1 MLLAAPFCTFGA
13 MPPVLAGVLRR
24 LAVYTLACVALI
36 VWCGCGSSTETMQ
49 RKLEKIGTSDL
60 QDIVAEIPAQ
70 ARQAKL
76 ARPFFKID
84 SYTEFHGD
92 TAVVYQAMATVY
104 FFYLDPSL
112 DLCQMRK
119 YRFQRSAG
127 MWDRYEVKLIHF
139 PTKFS
144 GIQGE

>member
-1 MLLAAPFCTFGA
+1 
-13 MPPVLAGVLRR
+13 
-24 LAVYTLACVALI
+24 
-36 VWCGCGSSTETMQ
+36 MQ
-49 RKLEKIGTSDL
+49 KKLERIGAEDL

-84 SYTEFHGD
+84 SYQEFHGD
-92 TAVVYQAMATVY
+92 TAIVFQAMATIY

-112 DLCQMRK
+112 NLCQMRK
-119 YRFQRSAG
+119 YRYKPTAG

-139 PTKFS
+139 PSKFS
-144 GIQGE
+144 GIQVE

>member
-1 MLLAAPFCTFGA
+1 MLPARRIPF
-13 MPPVLAGVLRR
+13 RR
-24 LAVYTLACVALI
+24 LALLALAGIALMA
-36 VWCGCGSSTETMQ
+36 WCGCGSSTETMQ
-49 RKLEKIGTSDL
+49 KKLEKIGAADL
-60 QDIVAEIPAQ
+60 QDIVSEIPPQ

-84 SYTEFHGD
+84 SYQEFHGD
-92 TAVVYQAMATVY
+92 TAIAFQAMATMY

-119 YRFQRSAG
+119 YRYKRTAG
-127 MWDRYEVKLIHF
+127 MWDRYEVKLVHF
-139 PTKFS
+139 PSQFS

>member
-1 MLLAAPFCTFGA
+1 MALLT
-13 MPPVLAGVLRR
+13 
-24 LAVYTLACVALI
+24 
-36 VWCGCGSSTETMQ
+36 WCGCGSSTDTM
-49 RKLEKIGTSDL
+49 RKKLEKIGAEDL
-60 QDIVAEIPAQ
+60 QDIASEIPPQ

-84 SYTEFHGD
+84 SYQEFHGD
-92 TAVVYQAMATVY
+92 TAIVFQAMATVY

-119 YRFQRSAG
+119 YRYKRTAG
-127 MWDRYEVKLIHF
+127 MWDRYEVKLVHF
-139 PTKFS
+139 PSKFS

>member
-1 MLLAAPFCTFGA
+1 
-13 MPPVLAGVLRR
+13 MPPVLAGVVRR
-24 LAVYTLACVALI
+24 FAIFAFACVVLI
-36 VWCGCGSSTETMQ
+36 GWSGCGSSTETMQ
-49 RKLEKIGTSDL
+49 KKLEKIGMSDL
-60 QDIVAEIPAQ
+60 QDIVAEIPPQ

-84 SYTEFHGD
+84 SYKEFHGD
-92 TAVVYQAMATVY
+92 TAVVYQAMATIY

-119 YRFQRSAG
+119 YRFQRSAA
-127 MWDRYEVKLIHF
+127 MWDRYEVKLVHF

>member
-1 MLLAAPFCTFGA
+1 

-24 LAVYTLACVALI
+24 FFVLVLAGGVLM
-36 VWCGCGSSTETMQ
+36 VWSGCGSSTETMQ
-49 RKLEKIGTSDL
+49 KKLEKIGASDL
-60 QDIVAEIPAQ
+60 QDIVAEIPPQ

-84 SYTEFHGD
+84 SYQEFHGD

-127 MWDRYEVKLIHF
+127 MWDRYEVKLVHF